1 MLVEFARLLLF
12 PSLMAFAATSDLLT
26 MTISNRISL
35 ALVAGFLLLALA
47 CGLSPPSI
55 LAHAA
60 AGLLVLA
67 VGFALFARGLVGGG
81 DAKLAA
87 AAALWL
93 GFGQL
98 FDFAV
103 VGALLGGVLT
113 LGILVFRFMPLP
125 PWLARHDWAARTHDY
140 GAGVP
145 YGTALSAAALL
156 IYPSTIWMPA

>member
-1 MLVEFARLLLF
+1 MIVELARLLLF
-12 PSLMAFAATSDLLT
+12 PSLIAFAATSDLLT

-47 CGLSPPSI
+47 CGLSPHSI

-67 VGFALFARGLVGGG
+67 VGLTLFARGLVGGG

-87 AAALWL
+87 AVALWL
-93 GFGQL
+93 GFGRL
-98 FDFAV
+98 FDFAL

-125 PWLARHDWAARTHDY
+125 PWLARHNWALRMHEY

-145 YGTALSAAALL
+145 YGIALSAAALL